1 MPHRIVMGLFIPFV
15 VYYVVFLITEWT
27 DIIRTH
33 GSHAVGTA
41 IFVL

>member
-15 VYYVVFLITEWT
+15 VYVVFLIKEWT